1 MARKISFEKDILN
14 KTIKEYLT
22 DCFTET
28 AFNLKLNKETVQV
41 KEKPRLQFTPETYI
55 QILAL
60 IDECS
65 EEIAWLGRVHRD
77 KLNFLIDKI
86 YVFPQIV
93 TGTSVTPDETA
104 YVNWNM
110 QLTTEEVNSIRF
122 HGHSHVNMGVFASG
136 IDTKMYN
143 ELLAELKQNDFYI
156 FLIGNK
162 KNEFIYW
169 IYDLTT
175 NTVYEKQDII
185 LEVIDEDGNT
195 IKSWAKDNIEE
206 YIKKPKAMYNRSY
219 MEHYHGSMNAL
230 PKAYTE
236 ADHIHSELQSE
247 LYSGNN
253 PITGTDEEETTYLY
267 ERYKELKKIPM
278 QDMSMEDYID
288 YMELKNIFEST
299 YKYNTPKATQ
309 NVFNQNKPKNKKHKN
324 NKGGKKNN
332 ARFN

>member
-1 MARKISFEKDILN
+1 MARKINFEKDILN

-28 AFNLKLNKETVQV
+28 TFNLKLNKETVQV
-41 KEKPRLQFTPETYI
+41 KEKPKLQFTPETYI
-55 QILAL
+55 QMLAL

-143 ELLAELKQNDFYI
+143 ELLDELKQDDFYI

-169 IYDLTT
+169 IYDLAS

-185 LEVIDEDGNT
+185 LEIIDEDGNA

-219 MEHYHGSMNAL
+219 MEHYQGSTNNL
-230 PKAYTE
+230 PKTYTE
-236 ADHIHSELQSE
+236 LHSE
-247 LYSGNN
+247 YN
-253 PITGTDEEETTYLY
+253 PVATDDEEETYLY
-267 ERYKELKKIPM
+267 ERYKELREIPM

-288 YMELKNIFEST
+288 YMELKNIFEPT
-299 YKYNTPKATQ
+299 YQYNDPRATQ
-309 NVFNQNKPKNKKHKN
+309 NVFNKNKPKKQKHKN

-332 ARFN
+332 ARSN